1 MLLMFMCFCVGYIV
15 INQIPSLLASPTF
28 HSHSTHQK
36 LTKKQI
42 AAAKKATE
50 VEQQRTHQI
59 IKELNNNVTNSVSNE
74 VDNLSNLLVWD
85 LPEEVGVLDSL
96 TNFSFDGQTFDG
108 SSIRSP
114 EPTSTAARGHTTPIS
129 YSQIKL
135 SPTQATISVLLK
147 NSPNGNVFN
156 FSPSPQKN
164 TGNNHNSNQGTPNK
178 NVVTSVI
185 GLEVYGKSV
194 SPITTL
200 SGNKKSTTSQKVES
214 KVSSDRKLNNNNISP
229 TKRRQPNSAFSP
241 LMDNYRSTEHLNISV
256 ESAYVG
262 TPNTNGK
269 HNIRASPVRYEHEKT
284 RSENPSMSPTYFG
297 GISPTRSNH
306 HTAMFDEDILND
318 LQAEWFPN
326 GSPMQPPAI
335 K

>member
-1 MLLMFMCFCVGYIV
+1 MQFVCAFVLYTVWLCI
-15 INQIPSLLASPTF
+15 IHQIPSLLASSPTF
-28 HSHSTHQK
+28 PSNYQK

-42 AAAKKATE
+42 AAAKKATAL
-50 VEQQRTHQI
+50 EQQRTHQI

-114 EPTSTAARGHTTPIS
+114 EPTSTLARGHTTPIT

-164 TGNNHNSNQGTPNK
+164 TGNHHNSNQGTPNK
-178 NVVTSVI
+178 NMGTSVI
-185 GLEVYGKSV
+185 GLEVYGTSL
-194 SPITTL
+194 SPM
-200 SGNKKSTTSQKVES
+200 SQKVES
-214 KVSSDRKLNNNNISP
+214 KVSSDRKSNNNNNNNNSP

-297 GISPTRSNH
+297 GISPTRSNPP
-306 HTAMFDEDILND
+306 TAMFDEDILND

-326 GSPMQPPAI
+326 GSPMQPPVI